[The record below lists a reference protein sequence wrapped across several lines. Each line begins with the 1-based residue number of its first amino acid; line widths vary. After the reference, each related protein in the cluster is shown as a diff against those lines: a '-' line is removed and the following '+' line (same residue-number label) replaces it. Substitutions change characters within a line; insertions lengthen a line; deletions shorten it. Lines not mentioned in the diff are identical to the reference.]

1 MSKLKFSR
9 SKPALRSKN
18 LYELLQRSESP
29 DDALAVTT
37 IYLFLISISMMHLD
51 FLFLLLFLYG
61 RYGEDLSFLSL
72 VIRTNQNFVPTN
84 VNWNVWVGWFI
95 PYLVLGLQKKVK
107 FVFSFDFSIKWNS
120 LLAVALCRKR
130 FNQNRAYDANFWG
143 IALCLFD
150 FTKNYPEDL
159 RLGAGFFGLSS
170 PKRRFPKQTD

>member
-84 VNWNVWVGWFI
+84 VN
-95 PYLVLGLQKKVK
+95 
-107 FVFSFDFSIKWNS
+107 
-120 LLAVALCRKR
+120 
-130 FNQNRAYDANFWG
+130 
-143 IALCLFD
+143 
-150 FTKNYPEDL
+150 
-159 RLGAGFFGLSS
+159 
-170 PKRRFPKQTD
+170 